1 MWLITALHVAAA
13 ADSAETMR
21 YGASVTDI
29 SGHVIAGALV
39 QAYQYPTQGRGVDPE
54 LVTNVTTGVDAKFE
68 VTLRPYSPSVV
79 TKPRLAQA
87 WRDPSPNITNGTPM
101 VLSPPTVL
109 AGVVVYETDKPMNGA
124 EVFVCVA
131 HTGEKQGYRTF
142 LRRNLARQ
150 LFSSRTD
157 ASGRFRIENF
167 PADSTAELDLRAPG
181 KVLPPRRAQFGPESL
196 CWRSGQQDIRL
207 VVEPS
212 TDIEGN
218 VVTDTGE
225 PAANAWVELRPVAS
239 TLAVPWEPYRN
250 VTNGLF
256 RGNGGNSIPSHPVS
270 PPQPRRS
277 LTVTSP

>member
-1 MWLITALHVAAA
+1 
-13 ADSAETMR
+13 
-21 YGASVTDI
+21 
-29 SGHVIAGALV
+29 
-39 QAYQYPTQGRGVDPE
+39 
-54 LVTNVTTGVDAKFE
+54 
-68 VTLRPYSPSVV
+68 
-79 TKPRLAQA
+79 
-87 WRDPSPNITNGTPM
+87 M

-131 HTGEKQGYRTF
+131 HTGEKQDYRTF

-218 VVTDTGE
+218 VVTDTG
-225 PAANAWVELRPVAS
+225 WQRQ
-239 TLAVPWEPYRN
+239 
-250 VTNGLF
+250 LF
-256 RGNGGNSIPSHPVS
+256 FTISDN
-270 PPQPRRS
+270 
-277 LTVTSP
+277 